1 MADEMKVLGLILM
14 RLLVSFLMLVMCVDD
29 QNRFSFATSRSHS
42 AADKHLRR
50 SKSLNLNF

>member
-1 MADEMKVLGLILM
+1 MADEMKVLGLMLM
-14 RLLVSFLMLVMCVDD
+14 RFLVSFIMLVMCADD
-29 QNRFSFATSRSHS
+29 QNRFCFATSRFHS